1 MLSQFRILRKLEGA
15 WDSAD
20 TRIVILPTVLF
31 AVSGE
36 QIANMARLV
45 EEKDDDAAAFSEEDD
60 AVDLAEEDDAAAFA
74 EEE

>member
-1 MLSQFRILRKLEGA
+1 M
-15 WDSAD
+15 
-20 TRIVILPTVLF
+20 ILPTVLF

-45 EEKDDDAAAFSEEDD
+45 EEKDDDAAAFAEEDG
-60 AVDLAEEDDAAAFA
+60 AVDLAEEDDAAAFT